1 MAEIELKDKRFLGAS
16 KIEVSSI
23 GIGTWAWGDQ
33 GMWQYGKS
41 FTRYDI
47 DEAFKT
53 SLAAGINFFDTAEIY
68 GKGESERIVGQLLKY
83 YNSKVVIASK
93 FAPLPLRLNAAEL
106 EKALD
111 RSLFRLGLDQLDLYQ
126 IHWPYSLIKQ
136 EDLMKA
142 LVRVVKAGKVK
153 AVGVSNYNAAQTRKA
168 HTFLAGYGVPLA
180 SNQILYNLAHR
191 KPESNGVL
199 QTCREL
205 NVAVIAYSPLA
216 QGVLT
221 GKYTGANAQKVEGLR
236 RFRGAFR
243 GGGSVE
249 LQSLVTQVKAVAQE
263 KGKTPSQVALNW
275 LMCKDELV
283 IPIPG
288 AKNQKQAEQN
298 AGALGWRL
306 SAEEVARLDEASKPF
321 LKG

>member
-1 MAEIELKDKRFLGAS
+1 MTEIELKDKRFLGAS

-33 GMWQYGKS
+33 GMWQYGKN

-53 SLAAGINFFDTAEIY
+53 SLAAGVNFFDTAEVY

-93 FAPLPLRLNAAEL
+93 FAPLPYRLNAAEL

-111 RSLFRLGLDQLDLYQ
+111 SSLFRLGLDQLDLYQ
-126 IHWPYSLIKQ
+126 IHWPYTLLRQS
-136 EDLMKA
+136 DLMKA
-142 LVRVVKAGKVK
+142 LAKVVKAGKVK

-168 HTFLAGYGVPLA
+168 HRLLAGYGVPLA
-180 SNQILYNLAHR
+180 SNQVLYNLAHR
-191 KPESNGVL
+191 KPETNGVL

-221 GKYTGANAQKVEGLR
+221 GKYMGANAQKVGGMR
-236 RFRGAFR
+236 RFMPSFR
-243 GGGSVE
+243 SGGSVE

-298 AGALGWRL
+298 TGALGWRL
-306 SAEEVARLDEASKPF
+306 SAEEVARLDEASRPF
-321 LKG
+321 LK